1 MKLFSRLAKFT
12 GFPLLPNQHLSPSL
26 RGYVATFSKTPAASP
41 AAALLVNHGPSY
53 PAPLNLSYFWTFGS
67 LSALCLGLQLLSGI
81 FLAMHYLALHYLA
94 LHYTAAL
101 SLAFDSV
108 EHIMRD
114 VSGGWFIR
122 YLHANGASAFFG
134 VVYLHMFR
142 GLLYQSYRHPNRGVW
157 LSGVALFGLMMA
169 TAFIGYVLP
178 WGQMSFWGATVITNL
193 FSVIPLVG
201 PSLVQWLWGGFAVGG
216 ATLSR
221 FYSLHYLLPFLLVA
235 LALLHIFALHQQGS
249 SNPLGGES
257 RDVATY
263 VLPLYPY
270 FLVKDLLGAL
280 IFAAVLGGFIFYAPN
295 LLGHSDNYIEANSL
309 VTPEHI
315 VPE

>member
-1 MKLFSRLAKFT
+1 
-12 GFPLLPNQHLSPSL
+12 
-26 RGYVATFSKTPAASP
+26 
-41 AAALLVNHGPSY
+41 
-53 PAPLNLSYFWTFGS
+53 
-67 LSALCLGLQLLSGI
+67 
-81 FLAMHYLALHYLA
+81 
-94 LHYTAAL
+94 
-101 SLAFDSV
+101 
-108 EHIMRD
+108 
-114 VSGGWFIR
+114 
-122 YLHANGASAFFG
+122 
-134 VVYLHMFR
+134 MFR

-157 LSGVALFGLMMA
+157 LSGVALFVLMMA

-193 FSVIPLVG
+193 FSVLPLVG

-221 FYSLHYLLPFLLVA
+221 FYSLHYLLPFLLAA

-249 SNPLGGES
+249 SNPLAGES
-257 RDVATY
+257 RDAATFS
-263 VLPLYPY
+263 LPLYPY

-280 IFAAVLGGFIFYAPN
+280 LFAMVLGGFIFYAPN

-315 VPE
+315 VPEWYFRAPK

>member
-1 MKLFSRLAKFT
+1 MTTLLNRLNS
-12 GFPLLPNQHLSPSL
+12 LLPQSLQSFSGAL
-26 RGYVATFSKTPAASP
+26 RGSHLRTASTFGSAPGSSP
-41 AAALLVNHGPSY
+41 LAALAMNHGLNY
-53 PAPLNLSYFWTFGS
+53 PTPVNLSYFWNFGS

-81 FLAMHYLALHYLA
+81 FLAMHY
-94 LHYTAAL
+94 TAAL

-114 VSGGWFIR
+114 VNGGWFIR

-142 GLLYQSYRHPNRGVW
+142 GLLYQSYRHPNRAVW
-157 LSGVALFGLMMA
+157 LSGVALFVLMMA

-201 PSLVQWLWGGFAVGG
+201 PELVQWLWGGFAVGG

-235 LALLHIFALHQQGS
+235 LALLHIFALHTQGS

-257 RDVATY
+257 REVATFS
-263 VLPLYPY
+263 LPLYPY

-280 IFAAVLGGFIFYAPN
+280 IFAMVLGGFIFYAPN

-315 VPE
+315 VPEWYFRAPK